1 MKKLLDSLV
10 KVETVLASVILAAL
24 ILCTF
29 SGVLAR
35 YCFSAPF
42 TWEEEFQLA
51 CMVWITF
58 LAAPVAFHTKS
69 HVAIEILVDAFP
81 KKVQRV
87 MEICIFILM
96 YAILIYFFFP
106 EPGFHRGHRRHQP
119 ENSYFEDPL
128 CLYLWCRSSLHRT
141 HAHQLYLYDCGP
153 YIPWQSYQKRSR
165 GGRINE
171 YPCACHGSCAPVP
184 PIL

>member
-96 YAILIYFFFP
+96 YAILIYFFFRSLDFIAVIAGTSRKTP
-106 EPGFHRGHRRHQP
+106 ILKIIHPAPMKTSTGHGTTMAGRM
-119 ENSYFEDPL
+119 
-128 CLYLWCRSSLHRT
+128 WW
-141 HAHQLYLYDCGP
+141 
-153 YIPWQSYQKRSR
+153 IIRSR
-165 GGRINE
+165 NWNL
-171 YPCACHGSCAPVP
+171 ASSP
-184 PIL
+184 PRRPELWNGHASPAFRARWSL

>member
-1 MKKLLDSLV
+1 MKKLLDLLV
-10 KVETVLASVILAAL
+10 KVETILASAILAAL

-58 LAAPVAFHTKS
+58 LAAPIAFHTKS

-87 MEICIFILM
+87 VEICIFILM
-96 YAILIYFFFP
+96 YAILIYFLF
-106 EPGFHRGHRRHQP
+106 
-119 ENSYFEDPL
+119 
-128 CLYLWCRSSLHRT
+128 RSLDFIAVIART
-141 HAHQLYLYDCGP
+141 SRKTPILKIP
-153 YIPWQSYQKRSR
+153 YAYIY
-165 GGRINE
+165 GV
-171 YPCACHGSCAPVP
+171 APVSVVLMLISYTYMTVVHTFRGNHTKNSP
-184 PIL
+184 EEGE